1 MYVTCCC
8 ERVDHQFIL
17 LQSESFLPF
26 SRATM
31 KSSVIA
37 VLASI
42 VTASPLDLVK
52 RQSISW
58 QYTCESRAAPS
69 NFKAFN
75 LPGCTAQLSLTKDRY
90 IGVQWAFEA
99 TYADGSHAVHAPFR
113 GVANFG
119 VSDAFYSFPGNNFN
133 TAFPGTSAFTAV
145 HEFANVCQ
153 GSQTPVSWRFY
164 TTSANSACSSS
175 SYRYTTEQISAVNGV
190 TRPAKVPNVAIQRA
204 NDAGD
209 FTVTWSPVANA
220 AAYSVIVQYPT
231 GTDEIG
237 RPYTNVRG
245 ARVQVSSVGGFGGG
259 RETDADD

>member
-1 MYVTCCC
+1 
-8 ERVDHQFIL
+8 
-17 LQSESFLPF
+17 
-26 SRATM
+26 M

-90 IGVQWAFEA
+90 IGVQWAFQA

-119 VSDAFYSFPGNNFN
+119 VSDAFYPFPGNNFN
-133 TAFPGTSAFTAV
+133 TGFPGTSAFTAV

-175 SYRYTTEQISAVNGV
+175 SYRYTTEQIAAVNGV
-190 TRPAKVPNVAIQRA
+190 TRPAKVPNVAIRRA